1 MNTVRIITDSAAEL
15 TEEEAEELQ
24 VSVLPLRYSVGN
36 TVYKQG
42 KDISS
47 ERLMEIMVQGK
58 MKVTP
63 LPPSIEDVSSL
74 LEAVTRAGQVALFI
88 HVANGLVPV
97 AQPIQEVSRGLF
109 GRARLEIIDSL
120 SVSYGLRRIIQTAAE
135 AADRGADLA
144 ETTQLVRSLISR
156 VYTLFYTED
165 FESLEQS
172 VDIQPSQAI
181 LASILGVRP
190 LVVLEEGR
198 LLPLEKVTPR
208 TTPVDKLTDFVLEFA
223 TVTELAIL
231 VGPTP
236 SGLDID
242 ELRERIRQN
251 YTGLEVPIVPYGPLV
266 AATVG
271 TSAVGLYVSEE
282 LHGGW

>member
-1 MNTVRIITDSAAEL
+1 MNSVRIITDSAAEL
-15 TEEEAEELQ
+15 TAEEAEELQ

-36 TVYKQG
+36 TVYKQDR
-42 KDISS
+42 DISS
-47 ERLMEIMVQGK
+47 DRLMEIIVQGK
-58 MKVTP
+58 AKVAP
-63 LPPSIEDVSSL
+63 LPPATEDVTAL
-74 LEAVTRAGQVALFI
+74 LEGVTRAGQVAVFI

-109 GRARLEIIDSL
+109 GRARIEIIDSQ
-120 SVSYGLRRIIQTAAE
+120 SVSYGLKRIVLAAAR
-135 AADRGADLA
+135 AANRGAGLS
-144 ETTQLVRSLISR
+144 EVTQLVRSLISR

-223 TVTELAIL
+223 SVTELAIL
-231 VGPTP
+231 VGPSP
-236 SGLDID
+236 AGLDVE

-251 YTGLEVPIVPYGPLV
+251 YPGLEVPIVPYGPLV

-271 TSAVGLYVSEE
+271 PAAVGLFVSEE
-282 LHGGW
+282 FHGGW